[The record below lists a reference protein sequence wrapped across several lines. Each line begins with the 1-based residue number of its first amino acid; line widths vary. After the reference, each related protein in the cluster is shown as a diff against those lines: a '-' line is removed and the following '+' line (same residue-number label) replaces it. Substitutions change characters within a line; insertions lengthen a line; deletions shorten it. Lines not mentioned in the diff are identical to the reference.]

1 MYRLFFNLSFSSVL
15 MPRPPDKPHLF
26 ELKLS
31 NVRLIATYIS
41 SLSVLSGQL
50 GSADPDLNH
59 KHNAF
64 PTPSTAVRHTKHIN
78 THILTSTHTI
88 AHTHTAS
95 HTHTH
100 SITYT
105 PSHKTRSCYS
115 LSVYI
120 IQMNC
125 EHFYVLG
132 FDSEIQIVL
141 LYVK

>member
-1 MYRLFFNLSFSSVL
+1 MNRLFFNLSFSSVL
-15 MPRPPDKPHLF
+15 MPRPPDKPHLS

-95 HTHTH
+95 HTH

-105 PSHKTRSCYS
+105 P
-115 LSVYI
+115 
-120 IQMNC
+120 
-125 EHFYVLG
+125 
-132 FDSEIQIVL
+132 
-141 LYVK
+141 